1 MPPEERDLQAEG
13 TASGQALR
21 WEDTCFNP
29 GAALQRKSAVGD
41 MSDLPGDRSRRA
53 LEALEGLWLLI

>member
-13 TASGQALR
+13 TASAQALR
-21 WEDTCFNP
+21 WEDICFNP
-29 GAALQRKSAVGD
+29 GAALARKSAVGD

-53 LEALEGLWLLI
+53 L